1 MGKYKKTKAKFCS
14 SDEKRVMKNMKTEAK
29 TLFKG
34 LKKGNGKHENGITT
48 MFKRLL
54 L

>member
-1 MGKYKKTKAKFCS
+1 MRKG
-14 SDEKRVMKNMKTEAK
+14 EWKNMKTEAK

-48 MFKRLL
+48 MFKCLVL
-54 L
+54 